1 MDEAITTQD
10 AFAQALAASYGD
22 DSNDDASDD
31 AGNVDGNQT
40 DGDNEQTDNSD
51 SQNDDSQGDDN
62 ADGDDASNSGDDEQ
76 SGANSSDDPVVT
88 WETAAGEKI
97 EAPMSE
103 LKQGY
108 MRSQDYTQKT
118 QNLARERELAQKD
131 LEQQHG
137 FVQKYAEDFGKLY
150 SLDGQVKQYEA
161 ALQGFDRHND
171 PVTYNTLV
179 NDLLMLQRER
189 DGVAGRIQQYQQF
202 RGQEEAKS
210 TQEAQKLAFQ
220 ELSGPN
226 GIPGFNRE
234 VVQKMSSAAK
244 EYGISE
250 QEMYG
255 LTDPRALRILHD
267 AMRFREIQ
275 AKKTQVVAQ
284 VKQAPAKAKP
294 TTSVPPSNVE
304 RDMKA
309 LKANPTKENF
319 ARMMAHQYESQRK
332 R

>member
-1 MDEAITTQD
+1 LEEQITTQD
-10 AFAQALAASYGD
+10 AFAQALAASYGED
-22 DSNDDASDD
+22 QPEAEEQIEDNGQPETDPQSDD
-31 AGNVDGNQT
+31 QPEHVEDEA
-40 DGDNEQTDNSD
+40 EQEPTEEGEQPEDPASL
-51 SQNDDSQGDDN
+51 DDK
-62 ADGDDASNSGDDEQ
+62 
-76 SGANSSDDPVVT
+76 VVT
-88 WETAAGEKI
+88 WETAAGEKF
-97 EAPMSE
+97 EVPVME

-108 MRSQDYTQKT
+108 MRDQDYRHKT
-118 QNLARERELAQKD
+118 QSLAKDRETFQQD
-131 LEQQHG
+131 IEQQHG

-150 SLDGQVKQYEA
+150 SLEGQVKQYEA

-202 RGQEEAKS
+202 RGNEERKA
-210 TQEAQKLAFQ
+210 TAEAQKVAFQ
-220 ELSGPN
+220 ELTGPN
-226 GIPGFNRE
+226 GIPGFNRD

-244 EYGISE
+244 EYGLSDE
-250 QEMYG
+250 DMYG

-275 AKKTQVVAQ
+275 AKKPEAVKQ
-284 VKQAPAKAKP
+284 VKAAPAKAKP
-294 TTSVPPSNVE
+294 TTSNPPSNVE

-309 LKANPTKENF
+309 LKGAPTKENF
-319 ARMMAHQYESQRK
+319 ARMLAHQYESQRK